1 MTTPYMM
8 QGQGIMGQTLATA
21 SNQWFQ
27 QKMVKNFN
35 KQVKSGIGELED
47 DYYIKCQI
55 RGRRDWFQVPA
66 WVSL

>member
-1 MTTPYMM
+1 MM

-21 SNQWFQ
+21 SNQW
-27 QKMVKNFN
+27 KMVKNFN
-35 KQVKSGIGELED
+35 KQVKSDIGELED
-47 DYYIKCQI
+47 DYYIKYQI